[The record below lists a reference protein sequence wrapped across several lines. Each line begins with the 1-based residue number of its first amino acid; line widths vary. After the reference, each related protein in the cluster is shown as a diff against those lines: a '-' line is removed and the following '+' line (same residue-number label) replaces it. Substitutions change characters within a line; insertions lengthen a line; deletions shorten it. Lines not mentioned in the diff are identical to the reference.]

1 MTGSCWCGRSESGL
15 CTGLHKFSEAEYKK
29 FLEEKDKPKEEKQT
43 EIKMKNDIPQVYTE
57 EVVNKIIDDY
67 QKLSVEA
74 WNTRDNSFPEDY
86 RKFWTG
92 IRSEGDRLFGLVRH
106 LKSII
111 DRQAEKEKKND
122 Q

>member
-1 MTGSCWCGRSESGL
+1 MSE
-15 CTGLHKFSEAEYKK
+15 
-29 FLEEKDKPKEEKQT
+29 KESK
-43 EIKMKNDIPQVYTE
+43 IPQVYTE
-57 EVVNKIIDDY
+57 EVVNKIINDY

-74 WNTRDNSFPEDY
+74 WNTRDKSFPEDY

-92 IRSEGDRLFGLVRH
+92 IRSEGDRLLGLTRH

-111 DRQAEKEKKND
+111 DQNTQKEKKND